1 MPEEVPVMD
10 IYWLIALLVLL
21 LVPLVTVSLVVFFRD
36 FTRQLA
42 YLNSEI
48 ERSEGRQRRHWIRR
62 RRRLWLSLLPFIKY

>member
-36 FTRQLA
+36 FTRQLT

-48 ERSEGRQRRHWIRR
+48 ERSEGRQRQHWIRR